1 MKKFVNHVDHVAWV
15 SRPETIEANVREL
28 EKLSGA
34 RLTRFERADMGL
46 VLYIS
51 WEAGL
56 EVMAPSAYA
65 TEANQP
71 LRDWLEQK
79 GEGVIFVIFGVADL
93 ERHKARLEALGC
105 EVGPLVDDHETSP
118 WHHQLVLRERQAG
131 LVMNTNFVLGDIDY
145 ADDVVT
151 FVEVQASPE

>member
-15 SRPETIEANVREL
+15 SHPETIEANVSEL
-28 EKLSGA
+28 EALSGA
-34 RLTRFERADMGL
+34 RLTRFQRDDMGL
-46 VLYIS
+46 ILYIS

-56 EVMAPSAYA
+56 EVMAPSPKR

-71 LRDWLEQK
+71 LRDWLETR
-79 GEGVIFVIFGVADL
+79 GEGMMFVIFGVRDL
-93 ERHKARLEALGC
+93 EAHKTRLEALGF
-105 EVGPLVDDHETSP
+105 EVGPLVDDHESAP

-145 ADDVVT
+145 ADSVVA
-151 FVEVQASPE
+151 FGDA